1 MAIALT
7 INRGKNMGMSFIDD
21 SCIRSPEEVRQIL
34 DNCREIIIKDEIQR
48 RHKEQAEKIL
58 KEQES
63 PK

>member
-1 MAIALT
+1 
-7 INRGKNMGMSFIDD
+7 MGMSFIDD